1 MFRVR
6 VKSTPSLNLS
16 FESIII
22 TFACGGHCD
31 RRLASSARPRISSM
45 CSYSCATLIHA
56 PTLPPFLPSFPRRP
70 WTLSFTSPAPRPP
83 PSSHPT
89 FMHHSLPHSLA
100 PLLPCP
106 VPPSFNYAQLG
117 MRNEGRTKMPPTSNE
132 LLSVAVLRCPSLK
145 GLDRAEAGESR
156 QEEWSAASCFQKLN
170 IAKKWSLSSAP
181 LCLSLGLKIRMSRRL
196 ACCCSHQGSLLR
208 PSLPPKSHTP
218 CKGNFTTL
226 YRRAISIGD
235 KGGVDFV
242 DFILSPGFY
251 VFSFQHFPVG
261 WSFRVGS

>member
-170 IAKKWSLSSAP
+170 IAKKWNLSSAP
-181 LCLSLGLKIRMSRRL
+181 PLPLSGIENPDE
-196 ACCCSHQGSLLR
+196 Q
-208 PSLPPKSHTP
+208 TP
-218 CKGNFTTL
+218 CLLLQSPRVSPPPFAAPQKPHTVQRKFHNLVPTCNFDRGQGRSRCCRL
-226 YRRAISIGD
+226 
-235 KGGVDFV
+235 
-242 DFILSPGFY
+242 ILSPGFY